1 LRYVFIFCTINIFIY
16 LVYRL
21 LLYPFATNNFVQL
34 FITDIWLLPEL
45 YKLERKQ
52 GSLRFLWILFVLFT
66 IIPGIIYLIITT
78 SITYNCNNGIYIG
91 WDCRGMAG
99 WVVGLIFWS
108 YLEDDGEDQQDR
120 M

>member
-1 LRYVFIFCTINIFIY
+1 MLCVFTFCSINQFIY

-21 LLYPFATNNFVQL
+21 LLYPFATNSFVQL

-66 IIPGIIYLIITT
+66 IIPGIIYSIITT
-78 SITYNCNNGIYIG
+78 SITYNRNGIYIG

-108 YLEDDGEDQQDR
+108 YLEDDGDDQQDR